1 MKPKRKLRL
10 DAQTLRVEAFPVARA
25 PEMRRGTVHGLQS
38 SLGGDCPSESW
49 SGPVNCFCCA
59 DTSLET
65 GCCPTD
71 PREC

>member
-10 DAQTLRVEAFPVARA
+10 DSSDLRVEAFPILEVAQ
-25 PEMRRGTVHGLQS
+25 PRRGTVHGLQS

-59 DTSLET
+59 DTSMET